1 MISFLRYSR
10 VRGLKCGKDAS
21 SRATSLIVAFT
32 REAPLRRS
40 SEEKQIINKR
50 CDVQKRQEEPC
61 HVIIIIK
68 FSSSP
73 LLVYSNKQIASLGKS
88 AARELSSSSDGIHST
103 AQLFE
108 ELESVE
114 TQYESIVQRLPSDCS
129 EINSADNGLH
139 MIAPMRMRRPIMAK
153 CDGPW
158 TVVQKRQDGS
168 VDFNR
173 SWEEYAK
180 GFGDPNG
187 ELWIGNEILHH
198 LTSDNCTKLRIV
210 IQDLQNNSWYA
221 DYESFSIASRAE
233 GYRIDF
239 SGYSGNASNTLEY
252 QNHMKFSSIDVDLD
266 ISKGHCADE
275 YEVRSTLFTFKV
287 NSKTNFMFFSFSFH

>member
-1 MISFLRYSR
+1 M
-10 VRGLKCGKDAS
+10 G
-21 SRATSLIVAFT
+21 
-32 REAPLRRS
+32 
-40 SEEKQIINKR
+40 
-50 CDVQKRQEEPC
+50 
-61 HVIIIIK
+61 
-68 FSSSP
+68 
-73 LLVYSNKQIASLGKS
+73 S
-88 AARELSSSSDGIHST
+88 ADDGVHST

-114 TQYESIVQRLPSDCS
+114 MQYENIVKALPSDCS
-129 EINSADNGLH
+129 EINSPDSGLH
-139 MIAPMRMRRPIMAK
+139 MIAPANQRRPIMAK
-153 CDGPW
+153 CMGPW
-158 TVVQKRQDGS
+158 TVIQKREDGS

-173 SWEEYAK
+173 SWEEYANGEKPVVRDSKQRLISNLK
-180 GFGDPNG
+180 GFGEPNG

-221 DYESFSIASRAE
+221 DYESFRIASRAE

-275 YEVRSTLFTFKV
+275 YEGGW
-287 NSKTNFMFFSFSFH
+287 